1 MLSLAG
7 IPPTAG
13 FIAKY
18 YLFAAVIET
27 GHITVAVIAALN
39 VAIGLYYY
47 MRVVVAMFMTEETE
61 RTGLELSSGLVSVL
75 AITIVLTLLMGI
87 YPDPFIDL
95 ARQAALF

>member
-1 MLSLAG
+1 
-7 IPPTAG
+7 
-13 FIAKY
+13 
-18 YLFAAVIET
+18 
-27 GHITVAVIAALN
+27 
-39 VAIGLYYY
+39 